1 MKATTVLLALIPSL
15 VCVLAV
21 HADTITGDIAVSGS
35 GTFTSSSLQLNSLAA
50 VGSSTGDLSDAD
62 SGSFALLSTATLTG
76 LSSTA
81 TTYSTPIADYFEFSS
96 AGLPPSTGTSPVDRY
111 DFALT
116 SITETNSTAG
126 DFTGIGILTD
136 TTGTFSPTVATFTLS
151 NSGQPGGPSGAGFT
165 LSADGIAATAA
176 PEPSVWAMFAFGCGF
191 LALFRLRRRRA

>member
-76 LSSTA
+76 L
-81 TTYSTPIADYFEFSS
+81 
-96 AGLPPSTGTSPVDRY
+96 STGTSPVDRY